1 MTKEE
6 FQKQLMKKQM
16 EKLDGMPLQLL
27 DMKTV
32 KAFRKQDLKELT
44 NEERVNSL
52 INSYAGL
59 SNTGNYIDKT

>member
-16 EKLDGMPLQLL
+16 EKLDGMPLELL